1 MPITCRSRGP
11 RACGRKSCSG
21 GTSCAT
27 PLVST
32 LTLFGLQT
40 ATLVGN
46 AVITESVF
54 GIPGIGRL
62 MIDSI
67 FSRDY
72 AVVQAM
78 TIVIAVL
85 VSIIFLMVDTAQMV
99 LDPRAAR

>member
-1 MPITCRSRGP
+1 M
-11 RACGRKSCSG
+11 
-21 GTSCAT
+21 
-27 PLVST
+27 
-32 LTLFGLQT
+32 
-40 ATLVGN
+40 
-46 AVITESVF
+46 ITESVF

-85 VSIIFLMVDTAQMV
+85 VSLIFLMVDTAQIV
-99 LDPRAAR
+99 LDPRSAR